1 MVALARKQAR
11 GDAVGQRE
19 SSRLEVVMTLSPAT
33 KFRRRSIAQI
43 DLMMQALTRS
53 ANQKPS
59 QKIANRAR

>member
-19 SSRLEVVMTLSPAT
+19 ISRLEVVM